1 MTWTEAGMLI
11 KKEDW
16 LAELRKCQH
25 KDKFADMAFLQPLDE
40 ILWLILSM
48 STRWNSILSTE
59 KNIKLQYLFIY
70 LFISLISR
78 FSTTFF
84 PLLFVITFFIYIF

>member
-1 MTWTEAGMLI
+1 MTWTEAGMLL
-11 KKEDW
+11 KREDL

-40 ILWLILSM
+40 MLWLILSM

-70 LFISLISR
+70 LFH
-78 FSTTFF
+78 
-84 PLLFVITFFIYIF
+84 